1 MKLEVNNLVKSFNG
15 KEVLHGISFQV
26 TSGKALGLLG
36 RNGAGKTTTIRILMD
51 VFKANK
57 GEILLDG
64 KPFDT
69 KQHRIGYLPEERG
82 MYPKKKVMEQLCY
95 FAQLKGMKPK
105 EAKVSAKYWL
115 KRLDMESY
123 ENRRLDTLSK
133 GNQQKIQLAQTLICN
148 PDIIV
153 LDEPFSGLDPVNS
166 QVLKEVVKELI
177 EQQKLVIFSSHQMN
191 YVEEFCEEIVML
203 NHGEIV
209 LQGSLKQIKKEYG
222 QNRLLLS
229 VQNYQ
234 VTELKAIIT
243 QQLANDINML
253 EVKGDLLMIELKENV
268 TRNTF
273 LQKLLDLQLQ
283 IEEFRNYEPELSD
296 IFVWKA
302 GDES

>member
-1 MKLEVNNLVKSFNG
+1 MKLEVNNLVKSFND

-82 MYPKKKVMEQLCY
+82 MYPKKKIMEQLCY

-105 EAKVSAKYWL
+105 EAKVSAKHWL
-115 KRLDMESY
+115 KRLGMESY

-234 VTELKAIIT
+234 ATELKAIIT